1 MIIILLIIYFVK
13 RSKRSS
19 YVPPT
24 QNNTYIPPVQT
35 NSPNVNVYSTNLNVN
50 APPINNYPS
59 PVIHLTTLDAPVTYE
74 PNSGSN

>member
-1 MIIILLIIYFVK
+1 MIIILLTIYFVK

-19 YVPPT
+19 YAPPT
-24 QNNTYIPPVQT
+24 QNNTY
-35 NSPNVNVYSTNLNVN
+35 NAYSNNLVAK
-50 APPINNYPS
+50 APPITNYPS